1 MAQFKKDLFQEANLK
16 IGRRVAHRSITMS
29 ATMFGT
35 LKEVKEKTVI
45 IDFDGTLKECPKKE
59 VTVLWN

>member
-1 MAQFKKDLFQEANLK
+1 
-16 IGRRVAHRSITMS
+16 
-29 ATMFGT
+29 MFGT
-35 LKEVKEKTVI
+35 LREVKEKTVI